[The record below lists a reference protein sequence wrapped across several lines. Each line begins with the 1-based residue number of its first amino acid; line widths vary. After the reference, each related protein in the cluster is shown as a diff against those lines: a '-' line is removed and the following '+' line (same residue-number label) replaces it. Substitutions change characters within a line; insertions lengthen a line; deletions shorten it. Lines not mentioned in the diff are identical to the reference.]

1 MRKNNRIDTL
11 QGNAYIDSKRRQALK
26 GLKDLSLIGAGGIL
40 GIKALQDTSY
50 KDDLAFTANPT
61 LSTQHSNV
69 KFSSSVFSSN
79 VPKALLDLSP
89 KHFSIP
95 HEYTMILES
104 HLTRKQADK
113 LGFIIPLLSNKY
125 IEHTTYYLNMPMKHN
140 LPFID
145 YHYDSL
151 GSLLKELESQGFY
164 MRFYDLD
171 SINIP
176 FIKDIFVLLG
186 EKPENNNPLHFRVYN
201 FRVYSSIDPY
211 RTAMNFLDDYMRC
224 FNTNADNTP
233 DSNKYMEFLKAL
245 NIIGQNNIR
254 ALYVGLFADDMEKK
268 WQRKQRLTTNKDSTG
283 NHKQEQEQ
291 SPKLI
296 GRLAT
301 TIIMEDG
308 L

>member
-1 MRKNNRIDTL
+1 MPKSIIFKIEGETMQNNHSKNISYRISH
-11 QGNAYIDSKRRQALK
+11 IDSKRRQALK

-69 KFSSSVFSSN
+69 KFNSSVFSSN

-104 HLTRKQADK
+104 NLTRKQADK

-140 LPFID
+140 LPFIN

-151 GSLLKELESQGFY
+151 GSLLKDLESHGFY

-171 SINIP
+171 SINIQ
-176 FIKDIFVLLG
+176 FIKDIFMLLG

-211 RTAMNFLDDYMRC
+211 RTAMNYLYDIYMRYS
-224 FNTNADNTP
+224 NANAVDNTP

-254 ALYVGLFADDMEKK
+254 ALYVGVSENSKWKK
-268 WQRKQRLTTNKDSTG
+268 R
-283 NHKQEQEQ
+283 
-291 SPKLI
+291 PKLI
-296 GRLAT
+296 GRLAA